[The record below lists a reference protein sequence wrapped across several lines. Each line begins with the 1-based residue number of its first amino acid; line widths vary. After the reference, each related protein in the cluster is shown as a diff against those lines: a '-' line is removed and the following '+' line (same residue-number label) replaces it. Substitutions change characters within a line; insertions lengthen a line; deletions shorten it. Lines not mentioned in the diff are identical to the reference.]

1 MLPVLTRYQSLK
13 KDVLITKVR
22 AMPLTIGASAREQP
36 WQPQPALKICMTSG
50 LTKKEVENAGTNI
63 RRALHTV
70 MERRKFKR

>member
-1 MLPVLTRYQSLK
+1 M
-13 KDVLITKVR
+13 
-22 AMPLTIGASAREQP
+22 TIGAGSREQP

-63 RRALHTV
+63 RRSLHAV